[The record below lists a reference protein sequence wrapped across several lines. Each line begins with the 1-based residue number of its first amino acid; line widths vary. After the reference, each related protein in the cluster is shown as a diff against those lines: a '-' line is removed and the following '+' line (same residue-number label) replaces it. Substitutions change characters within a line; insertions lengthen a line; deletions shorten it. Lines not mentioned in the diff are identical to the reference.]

1 MAVFK
6 DSEVDALVVASVPF
20 LGGIVALI
28 MVAVLM
34 ARVNKAPVGEGKQLF
49 IAKQI
54 SEGATSFLKTEYTY
68 LLPFVVAVAAF
79 IVGILEGQD
88 TAPTY
93 FESVPSKH
101 KGGWQ
106 TMICFLLGA
115 ALSASAGWAGMKVAT
130 QTNVKTME
138 AARTGLN
145 PALQIAFAGGAV
157 MGFSVVAFGIL
168 GLTVLFY
175 IFAKAQ
181 NTPTITI
188 AGTVIDGTDIDMRD
202 AIRYLSGFGFG
213 ASAIA
218 LFARVAGG
226 IYTKA
231 ADVGAD
237 LVGKVE
243 SDIPEDDPR
252 NPATVADNVGDNVGD
267 VAGMGADL
275 FESFC
280 GSIIACAAL
289 SNNNRE
295 LALPFWISGFGILA
309 ATIGFWTVSTKDNA
323 TQSELLHALHRGVYS
338 SSILV
343 VVFSIACVEIL
354 FDGNKQGYRY
364 FGCVILGLVAGI
376 LIGEAT
382 EFCTSYAY
390 GPTKSITHA
399 GSAGGAATVIIQGL
413 GIGMISVFPPTI
425 IIVATVIACFNVANG
440 GAEGLYGI
448 SIAAVGM
455 LSTLG
460 VTLATD
466 AYGPVADNAGG
477 IAEMSPD
484 VPEEV
489 RDRTD
494 RLDALGNTTAATGK
508 GFAIGSAVL
517 TALSLMNAFVKDVPY
532 DLNGST
538 RGLANAMLLTD
549 AYVLSGVI
557 IGAMLPFLFAA
568 LTMLSVR
575 KAAGAIIVEVQRQF
589 RTIPGLLEGKEG
601 VVCDHMACV
610 TMCTKASINEMLLPG
625 ILAVMTP
632 ISVGLLI
639 GAKCLGGLLA
649 GAIASGFMLAVM
661 MSNAGGAWDNAK
673 KYIENEK
680 VFGGKKSPTHK
691 ACVVGDTVGDPFKD
705 TSGPALNILIKLMSI
720 FSLVVAPVFKS
731 GNWEDYWLGIIASA
745 VMVFVVAVSYYVAW
759 VKDEDPLKA
768 AIAAKGKNAV

>member
-6 DSEVDALVVASVPF
+6 DSEVDALVIASVPF

-93 FESVPSKH
+93 FELVPSKH

-175 IFAKAQ
+175 IFATAQ
-181 NTPTITI
+181 NTPTI
-188 AGTVIDGTDIDMRD
+188 AGAPFSGSDIDMRD

-440 GAEGLYGI
+440 GAQGLYGI

-661 MSNAGGAWDNAK
+661 MSNAGGAWDNSK

-680 VFGGKKSPTHK
+680 VYGGKKSDTHK

-705 TSGPALNILIKLMSI
+705 TSGPALNILIKLMTI
-720 FSLVVAPVFKS
+720 FSLTMAPVFRSDWKT
-731 GNWEDYWLGIIASA
+731 YWYGLIVLAVEII
-745 VMVFVVAVSYYVAW
+745 MVGVAYWHVWVVNGEKCVPPEEQ
-759 VKDEDPLKA
+759 K
-768 AIAAKGKNAV
+768 

>member
-1 MAVFK
+1 MGVFK
-6 DSEVDALVVASVPF
+6 DSEVDALVIASVPF

-93 FESVPSKH
+93 FELVPSKH

-175 IFAKAQ
+175 IFATAQ
-181 NTPTITI
+181 NTPTI
-188 AGTVIDGTDIDMRD
+188 AGAPFSGSDIDMRD

-661 MSNAGGAWDNAK
+661 MSNAGGAWDNSK

-680 VFGGKKSPTHK
+680 VYGGKKSDTHK

-705 TSGPALNILIKLMSI
+705 TSGPALNILIKLMTI
-720 FSLVVAPVFKS
+720 FSLTMAPVFRSDWKT
-731 GNWEDYWLGIIASA
+731 YWYGLIVLAVEII
-745 VMVFVVAVSYYVAW
+745 MVGVAYWHVWVVNGEKCVPPEEQ
-759 VKDEDPLKA
+759 K
-768 AIAAKGKNAV
+768 

>member
-106 TMICFLLGA
+106 TMICFLFGA

-440 GAEGLYGI
+440 GAQGLYGI

-661 MSNAGGAWDNAK
+661 MSNAGGAWDNSK

-680 VFGGKKSPTHK
+680 VYGGKKSDTHK

-705 TSGPALNILIKLMSI
+705 TSGPALNILIKLMTI
-720 FSLVVAPVFKS
+720 FSLTMAPVFRSDWKT
-731 GNWEDYWLGIIASA
+731 YWYGLIVLAVEII
-745 VMVFVVAVSYYVAW
+745 MVGVAYWHVWVVNGEKCVPPEEQ
-759 VKDEDPLKA
+759 K
-768 AIAAKGKNAV
+768 

>member
-1 MAVFK
+1 
-6 DSEVDALVVASVPF
+6 
-20 LGGIVALI
+20 VALI
-28 MVAVLM
+28 MVFVLM

-175 IFAKAQ
+175 IFATAQ
-181 NTPTITI
+181 NTPTI
-188 AGTVIDGTDIDMRD
+188 AGAPFSGSDIDMRD

-661 MSNAGGAWDNAK
+661 MSNAGGAWDNSK

-680 VFGGKKSPTHK
+680 VYGGKKSDTHK

-705 TSGPALNILIKLMSI
+705 TSGPALNILIKLMTI
-720 FSLVVAPVFKS
+720 FSLTMAPVFRSDWKT
-731 GNWEDYWLGIIASA
+731 YWYGLIVLAVEII
-745 VMVFVVAVSYYVAW
+745 MVGVAYWHVWVVNGEKCVPPEEQ
-759 VKDEDPLKA
+759 K
-768 AIAAKGKNAV
+768 

>member
-6 DSEVDALVVASVPF
+6 DSEVDALVIASVPF

-175 IFAKAQ
+175 IFATAQ
-181 NTPTITI
+181 NTPTI
-188 AGTVIDGTDIDMRD
+188 AGAPFSGSDIDMRD

-440 GAEGLYGI
+440 GAQGLYGI

-661 MSNAGGAWDNAK
+661 MSNAGGAWDNSK

-680 VFGGKKSPTHK
+680 VYGGKKSDTHK

-705 TSGPALNILIKLMSI
+705 TSGPALNILIKLMTI
-720 FSLVVAPVFKS
+720 FSLTMAPVFRSDWKT
-731 GNWEDYWLGIIASA
+731 YWYGLIVLAVEII
-745 VMVFVVAVSYYVAW
+745 MVGVAYWHVWVVNGEKCVPPEEQ
-759 VKDEDPLKA
+759 K
-768 AIAAKGKNAV
+768 

>member
-1 MAVFK
+1 MGVFK
-6 DSEVDALVVASVPF
+6 DSEVDAFVIVSVPF
-20 LGGIVALI
+20 LGGVVALI
-28 MVAVLM
+28 MVFVLM

-175 IFAKAQ
+175 IFATAQ
-181 NTPTITI
+181 NTPTI
-188 AGTVIDGTDIDMRD
+188 AGAPFSGSDIDMRD

-661 MSNAGGAWDNAK
+661 MSNAGGAWDNSK

-680 VFGGKKSPTHK
+680 VYGGKKSDTHK

-705 TSGPALNILIKLMSI
+705 TSGPALNILIKLMTI
-720 FSLVVAPVFKS
+720 FSLTMAPVFRSDWKT
-731 GNWEDYWLGIIASA
+731 YWYGLIVLAVEII
-745 VMVFVVAVSYYVAW
+745 MVGVAYWHVWVVNGEKCVPPEEQ
-759 VKDEDPLKA
+759 K
-768 AIAAKGKNAV
+768 